1 MDKLGEGISAIV
13 YTDGQFAYKK
23 YKEGY
28 SIDNMRFEVAV
39 QNEIYHHTKLHV
51 AEYKIVDDMIQ
62 MTLLKGKN
70 LADRIINDNYQ
81 QGFLDFINLQVEYVL
96 YKNLN
101 LADSYETFAYQI
113 KTSKLD
119 ETLKKHALQ
128 SIDDIEKTYHLCHFD
143 FHPENIMYHEDIP
156 YIIDWTNAKLGNP
169 VMDIAS
175 TYIIFRLYADD
186 FSKPYL
192 DAMIS
197 KGFALDKIIKAI
209 PVMAFIRLRETKEE
223 HLVNQLRLFVLGLD
237 DIFTK
242 SI

>member
-1 MDKLGEGISAIV
+1 MDKLGEGISAVV

-28 SIDNMRFEVAV
+28 SLDNMKFEVAI
-39 QNEIYHHTKLHV
+39 QNEIYQHTKLNV
-51 AEYKIVDDMIQ
+51 AEYKIVDGMIQ
-62 MTLLKGKN
+62 MTLLNGKN

-81 QGFLDFINLQVEYVL
+81 QGFLDFINLQTEYVSYEHL
-96 YKNLN
+96 K

-113 KTSKLD
+113 KTSQLD

-128 SIDDIEKTYHLCHFD
+128 SIDNIEKTYHLCHFD
-143 FHPENIMYHEDIP
+143 FHPENIVYHKDIP

-175 TYIIFRLYADD
+175 TYIIFRLYAND

-192 DAMIS
+192 DAMLS
-197 KGFALDKIIKAI
+197 KGYVLDKIIKAI
-209 PVMAFIRLRETKEE
+209 PVMAFIRLRETEDT
-223 HLVNQLRLFVLGLD
+223 HLAGLLKSFVLGTD

-242 SI
+242 TI

>member
-1 MDKLGEGISAIV
+1 
-13 YTDGQFAYKK
+13 
-23 YKEGY
+23 
-28 SIDNMRFEVAV
+28 
-39 QNEIYHHTKLHV
+39 
-51 AEYKIVDDMIQ
+51 
-62 MTLLKGKN
+62 
-70 LADRIINDNYQ
+70 
-81 QGFLDFINLQVEYVL
+81 
-96 YKNLN
+96 
-101 LADSYETFAYQI
+101 
-113 KTSKLD
+113 
-119 ETLKKHALQ
+119 
-128 SIDDIEKTYHLCHFD
+128 
-143 FHPENIMYHEDIP
+143 MYHEGIP

-223 HLVNQLRLFVLGLD
+223 HLVNQLRSFVLGLD

-242 SI
+242 GI